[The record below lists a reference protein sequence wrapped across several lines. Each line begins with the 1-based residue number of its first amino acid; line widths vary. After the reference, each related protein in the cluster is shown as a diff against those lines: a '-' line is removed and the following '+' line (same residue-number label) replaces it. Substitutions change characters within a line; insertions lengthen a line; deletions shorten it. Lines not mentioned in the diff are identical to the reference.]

1 MRDRNQDG
9 VQDYPHHDVQVA
21 EDEHSGCYGAVQHAV
36 QDRGEGIFGPLAYQP
51 IYFVSEPSLTPSQ
64 NGEPYIL
71 SLEAGPA
78 HEDARSQGYSFVA
91 KSEFKT
97 IEDMRFYDNE
107 CVAHQ
112 VLKFGT
118 KPLGV
123 EGVMTIYYEVS
134 WSLLCGDG
142 TEGRS
147 KLKSGMG

>member
-1 MRDRNQDG
+1 MASKIIRITMFKLPKTNI
-9 VQDYPHHDVQVA
+9 A
-21 EDEHSGCYGAVQHAV
+21 AVTELYSTLSKTAV
-36 QDRGEGIFGPLAYQP
+36 K
-51 IYFVSEPSLTPSQ
+51 

-123 EGVMTIYYEVS
+123 EGVMTIYYEAAV
-134 WSLLCGDG
+134 
-142 TEGRS
+142 TM
-147 KLKSGMG
+147 KL